1 MKRIDVDLKERSY
14 PIYIG
19 FGILDDIGG
28 LLKGRGGGDV
38 CVLTNPVV
46 ESLYYGRIEKGLE
59 GSNIVAHKIVV
70 PDGEGS
76 KDMGTLSGVYDS
88 LIEAGANRLTPLL
101 TLGGGVIGD
110 LGGFAAGTFMRG
122 MPLINI
128 PTTLLSQVDSS
139 VGGKTAVNHPMGK
152 NMIGLFY
159 QPEFVLIDIDT
170 LKTLPE
176 EEYLSGLAEVIK
188 YGIISDRELFEYLE
202 SERDRVLA
210 RDGEALK
217 RIIESSLR
225 IKADV
230 VSKDEREGGLRAIL
244 NFGHTFGHAVERLTG
259 YGTVKHGMAIVK
271 GMAVSIEISRRMGLV
286 ENGDCERMV
295 KLLEDYGFDL
305 SLPRFSRGEYED
317 AINHDKKSA
326 DKSINFV
333 LTEGIGC
340 VSLKKEVTSDIVD
353 IIEF

>member
-1 MKRIDVDLKERSY
+1 MKRIDVNLRERSY

-19 FGILDDIGG
+19 FGILDSIGE
-28 LLKGRGGGDV
+28 LLKEREV
-38 CVLTNPVV
+38 CILTNPLVD
-46 ESLYYGRIEKGLE
+46 SLYYGKLE
-59 GSNIVAHKIVV
+59 GGIGSSGGKAHKIVV
-70 PDGEGS
+70 PEGESS
-76 KDMGTLSGVYDS
+76 KDMETLNKVYDS
-88 LIEAGANRLTPLL
+88 LVWAGANRLTPLL

-122 MPLINI
+122 IPLINI

-152 NMIGLFY
+152 NLIGLFY
-159 QPEFVLIDIDT
+159 QPEFVLIDVDT

-202 SERDRVLA
+202 SERDGV
-210 RDGEALK
+210 LK
-217 RIIESSLR
+217 REGESLSCIIESSLK

-230 VSKDEREGGLRAIL
+230 VSKDEREVGLRAIL
-244 NFGHTFGHAVERLTG
+244 NFGHTFGHAVENLTG
-259 YGTVKHGMAIVK
+259 YGTVKHGMAVAK
-271 GMAVSIEISRRMGLV
+271 GMAVSIEISRKMGLIT
-286 ENGDCERMV
+286 EGDSERMV
-295 KLLEDYGFDL
+295 NLLINYGFDL
-305 SLPRFSRGEYED
+305 SLPKFSRGEYEG

-326 DKSINFV
+326 GKSINFV

-340 VSLKKEVTSDIVD
+340 VSLKKERTVDILD